1 MQGRWTI
8 VAVAGLCSVA
18 CGGSL
23 AQSAASPAQIKAAQ
37 TQNVASLTPA
47 EKPLIGSIPVR
58 ASLQIEAAS
67 ARYRLT
73 DTAALFLKGFDAE
86 GSKAMEAALGVPK
99 GEGPAA
105 GKFWSDLM
113 AGALQVRHQKGNA
126 GETLWFNPIFDVG
139 MVIEWKLGAGQWEP
153 DAAWWVLGE
162 EIRNS
167 GTAKVDAKSAAS
179 ADPMASALQNGET
192 VFRIA
197 GAADWH
203 APQAS
208 ANAER
213 IAGERVKAAR
223 ASLEKLE
230 ASKGGSA
237 VVRTAG
243 ELMVLGQPS
252 AAANGPKVKPVL
264 AAIGPDARARMRVV
278 SASPTGSH
286 KWMLAMQSPDSPSL
300 AVFITTSNVNTAPIA
315 LVDLKLLR
323 FNKQENS
330 HE

>member
-8 VAVAGLCSVA
+8 VAVAGLCSLA
-18 CGGSL
+18 CNGSF
-23 AQSAASPAQIKAAQ
+23 AQSAASPAQIKAAH

-73 DTAALFLKGFDAE
+73 DTTALFLKGFDAD
-86 GSKAMEAALGVPK
+86 GSKAIEATLSAPK
-99 GEGPAA
+99 GDGPAA

-113 AGALQVRHQKGNA
+113 AGALQVRHQKGNT
-126 GETLWFNPIFDVG
+126 GETLWFNPIFDAG
-139 MVIEWKLGAGQWEP
+139 LVIEWKLGAERWEP

-167 GTAKVDAKSAAS
+167 GTTKVDTKSA

-237 VVRTAG
+237 VVTVAG

-315 LVDLKLLR
+315 LTDLKLLR

>member
-1 MQGRWTI
+1 
-8 VAVAGLCSVA
+8 
-18 CGGSL
+18 L
-23 AQSAASPAQIKAAQ
+23 AQTAATAAG
-37 TQNVASLTPA
+37 TTPSRTETVASLTA
-47 EKPLIGSIPVR
+47 VEKPVTGSVPVR

-67 ARYRLT
+67 ARYLLT
-73 DTAALFLKGFDAE
+73 DNAAIFLKGFDSE
-86 GSKAMEAALGVPK
+86 GSKAFETALSVPK

-113 AGALQVRHQKGNA
+113 AGALQVRHQKGTA
-126 GETLWFNPIFDVG
+126 GETLWFNPIFDAGLV
-139 MVIEWKLGAGQWEP
+139 VEWKLGAGQWEP

-162 EIRNS
+162 DIRN
-167 GTAKVDAKSAAS
+167 GGAAKVDVKSAAD
-179 ADPMASALQNGET
+179 ADAVALAQQNGEA

-213 IAGERVKAAR
+213 IAAERVKAAR

-230 ASKGGSA
+230 GSKGGSA
-237 VVRTAG
+237 VVRAAG
-243 ELMVLGQPS
+243 ELLVLGQPR

-264 AAIGPDARARMRVV
+264 AAMGLDARSRMRVV
-278 SASPTGSH
+278 SASKTGAH
-286 KWMLAMQSPDSPSL
+286 AWVVAMQSPDSPAL